1 MYECPCICLFMPG
14 NFYAFLPNSMEV
26 GSLLHSQNASDLAF
40 LHLKSSWG
48 RRKAEIITKEKLNM
62 EELLCF
68 CSPRSTVEGK
78 RKNFY
83 QSRMWDFQLLG
94 SAYGRWKSEYGN

>member
-1 MYECPCICLFMPG
+1 MPG
-14 NFYAFLPNSMEV
+14 MFYAFFPNSMKV
-26 GSLLHSQNASDLAF
+26 GSLLHSQNSFDLAF

-68 CSPRSTVEGK
+68 CTPGYATEGE
-78 RKNFY
+78 
-83 QSRMWDFQLLG
+83 MWE
-94 SAYGRWKSEYGN
+94 REKEI